1 MAILPTIEEDLKSSM
16 KNADT
21 ERVGILRLLMSA
33 IHNEEIAKR
42 GRGGSGPLD
51 PDEEIAVLKREAK
64 KRKESIELYRKGGRN
79 DLAEKEEREL
89 KVINQYLPPEMSR
102 EAVEEKV
109 KKVIAAGTK
118 DFGLVMKEVMKELKG
133 QVAGEVVAEV
143 IKSLLE
149 IESE

>member
-51 PDEEIAVLKREAK
+51 PDEEITVLKREAK